1 MATETVINRP
11 APFVEDIGKKLSEQA
26 LALQDVPVVTTSASG
41 LTKAPG
47 ETDAGFLARQQA
59 AQAFDVRKQNLAG
72 IAPQVAGQDALQQQ
86 AQSLAQQGIGSYQP
100 FLNRAQTQS
109 QLASGLGAMSLGQLG
124 TAASTFGGVGTGAQA
139 FQQDVSQFM
148 SPYQSQ
154 VIDASLAEFDRNKAI
169 QEKSIAD
176 QALASGA
183 FGGGREGVQRAEF
196 QTGAAR
202 ERALLQAGL
211 LQQGFGQAQQARQ
224 QDIQNRFNL
233 GQAQQGIA
241 GATQG
246 LGAFQSGLA
255 GQQAQFGQGL
265 QQLQGTDVSRLGQLG
280 ALNQAQQ
287 QAEMDAQREATRM
300 AAFQPQEELNRFAD
314 ITTGIMGGMRGS
326 GTTTSNVPNPSP
338 LQSALGIGS
347 TIAGVYGALGGKPFA

>member
-1 MATETVINRP
+1 
-11 APFVEDIGKKLSEQA
+11 
-26 LALQDVPVVTTSASG
+26 
-41 LTKAPG
+41 
-47 ETDAGFLARQQA
+47 
-59 AQAFDVRKQNLAG
+59 
-72 IAPQVAGQDALQQQ
+72 
-86 AQSLAQQGIGSYQP
+86 
-100 FLNRAQTQS
+100 
-109 QLASGLGAMSLGQLG
+109 MSLGQLG
-124 TAASTFGGVGTGAQA
+124 TATSTFGGVGTGAQA

-154 VIDASLAEFDRNKAI
+154 VIDTTLSEFDRQKAI

-176 QALASGA
+176 QAIAAGA

-265 QQLQGTDVSRLGQLG
+265 QQLQGTDISRLGSLG
-280 ALNQAQQ
+280 SLNQAQA
-287 QAEMDAQREATRM
+287 QAQTRCTKRSSKTSSL
-300 AAFQPQEELNRFAD
+300 F
-314 ITTGIMGGMRGS
+314 TTRTVTTIHWSCYRNHGRLSS
-326 GTTTSNVPNPSP
+326 GFP
-338 LQSALGIGS
+338 I
-347 TIAGVYGALGGKPFA
+347 F